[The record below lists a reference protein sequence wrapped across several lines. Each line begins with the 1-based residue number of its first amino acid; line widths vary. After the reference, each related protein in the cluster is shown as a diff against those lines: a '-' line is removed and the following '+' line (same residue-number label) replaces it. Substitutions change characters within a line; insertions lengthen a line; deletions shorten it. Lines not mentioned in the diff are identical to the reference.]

1 MKKKEVDVFAIVI
14 GIVIGFIFGFFL
26 SMRINSEKTGKTV
39 TDEPIFGNVYL
50 LQLMKATNLN
60 DLNNTLKDAE
70 FAYEII
76 QKGDTYY
83 VYTCI
88 TSEKAIIE
96 TKKTEFEELGFMP
109 SIKSEYI
116 LDWPNYYLDNTEK
129 YDFYVHAITNLLKSL
144 DNDSIVIEEQY
155 FLNPVD
161 LEVFSNLTLLQSIK
175 NQEIKMQIQLETYRL
190 LFNKL
195 N

>member
-26 SMRINSEKTGKTV
+26 SMRINNDKTSETG
-39 TDEPIFGNVYL
+39 TDDPIFGNVYL
-50 LQLMKATNLN
+50 LQVMKASNLN
-60 DLNNTLKDAE
+60 DLNNTLSGAE

-76 QKGDTYY
+76 KKGDTYY

-88 TSEKAIIE
+88 TSEKAIID
-96 TKKTEFEELGFMP
+96 TKKEEFEDLGFMP
-109 SIKSEYI
+109 MIKNEYI
-116 LDWPNYYLDNTEK
+116 LDWPNYYVEDVEK
-129 YDFYVHAITNLLKSL
+129 FDFYVHAITNLLKSL
-144 DNDSIVIEEQY
+144 DNENIIIDEQY

-175 NQEIKMQIQLETYRL
+175 NSEIKMQIQLETYRI
-190 LFNKL
+190 LFEKL